1 MRNQKYNKL
10 YESTVKDVKAG
21 DKALENRYKEDLAEQ
36 KETYEKTP
44 SDFMTAITNES
55 SGDYLLYKPENYL
68 LVKQILI
75 KYLPADKTKVE
86 TTGPKQDGSDKIIQ
100 FSCDFV
106 QSNKIVT
113 PLPRHPPCGGCG
125 LKYDIAM
132 CNDFEY
138 FVTLHAEGVD

>member
-75 KYLPADKTKVE
+75 EYLPAD
-86 TTGPKQDGSDKIIQ
+86 
-100 FSCDFV
+100 
-106 QSNKIVT
+106 
-113 PLPRHPPCGGCG
+113 
-125 LKYDIAM
+125 
-132 CNDFEY
+132 
-138 FVTLHAEGVD
+138 